1 MRGSVLTGRE
11 WVVRADGLQFA
22 EGSAWPKPILFRRVS
37 HAFRVLRAQHPGPV
51 GTAKNLPFDCG
62 RISDGI
68 AWLLKRES
76 VCFGECMAGYWLA
89 GLWTPTVIRY
99 YLLVLPV
106 TFLGVYLRR
115 VVNHQ
120 LHGRAFF
127 KYLYIGR
134 A

>member
-1 MRGSVLTGRE
+1 
-11 WVVRADGLQFA
+11 
-22 EGSAWPKPILFRRVS
+22 
-37 HAFRVLRAQHPGPV
+37 
-51 GTAKNLPFDCG
+51 
-62 RISDGI
+62 
-68 AWLLKRES
+68 
-76 VCFGECMAGYWLA
+76 MAGYWLA